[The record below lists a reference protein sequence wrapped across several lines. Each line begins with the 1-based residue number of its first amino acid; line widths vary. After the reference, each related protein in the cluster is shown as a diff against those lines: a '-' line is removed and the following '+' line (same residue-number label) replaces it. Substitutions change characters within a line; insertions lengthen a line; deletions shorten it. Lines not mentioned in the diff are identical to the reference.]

1 MKRFIMTI
9 AAALMITASAS
20 AMSYSEARSEAQ
32 YLTDKMAYELGLDDE
47 QYAEAYQINLAYLQ
61 GVDDYDDIY
70 ANVWN
75 IRNRAFRT
83 LFSYNQWTRFIG
95 ANYFYRP
102 LEWRNGDFY
111 LNVYNRYPQRDMAMN
126 RMGNRRS
133 MEYGNMRRTND
144 DRGYGMEYG
153 ENRNMNG
160 NRGMGYNNGRNMN
173 NDRNMNEGRNM
184 NEDRNMSFGNDRNEN
199 NNRNMSFNND
209 RNENDNRGMSMGNNT
224 QRQNNDRS
232 MSFGNGNRSFSNNGN
247 GMSNSRMQSNETQMN
262 GHFGGGRR

>member
-160 NRGMGYNNGRNMN
+160 NHGMGYNNGRNMN
-173 NDRNMNEGRNM
+173 EERNMNNDRYMNENRNM
-184 NEDRNMSFGNDRNEN
+184 N
-199 NNRNMSFNND
+199 NNRDMSFNND

>member
-1 MKRFIMTI
+1 MTI

-160 NRGMGYNNGRNMN
+160 NHGMGYNNGRNMN
-173 NDRNMNEGRNM
+173 EERNMNNDRYMNENRNM
-184 NEDRNMSFGNDRNEN
+184 N
-199 NNRNMSFNND
+199 NNRDMSFNND